1 MLLDV
6 SILSTP
12 PPQNMKKN
20 GCKYF
25 TIYKQSVFSISK
37 ISTFTIYDNFTIYD
51 KDMDV
56 NIYIIYLHSSKD
68 VKNEDTLTYDKR
80 YV

>member
-1 MLLDV
+1 
-6 SILSTP
+6 
-12 PPQNMKKN
+12 MKKN
-20 GCKYF
+20 VCKYF

>member
-6 SILSTP
+6 SILSTLP
-12 PPQNMKKN
+12 SQNMKKN

-37 ISTFTIYDNFTIYD
+37 ISTFTIYDKFTIYD
-51 KDMDV
+51 ERYGCKYILY
-56 NIYIIYLHSSKD
+56 IYIAAMMLKTKLH
-68 VKNEDTLTYDKR
+68 LL
-80 YV
+80 